1 MANCNTIPQRI
12 AYPLQTK
19 EKTGEFLSWQA
30 EIANL
35 KALESDQKENLQ
47 RKKSNEKEATKNA

>member
-12 AYPLQTK
+12 VYPLQTK
-19 EKTGEFLSWQA
+19 EKTGQFLSWRA
-30 EIANL
+30 EIPNL

-47 RKKSNEKEATKNA
+47 GKKSKEKEATKNA